1 MLLLDVSLTG
11 EVIRQGTSLEFIL
24 KKREEEKIAV
34 IGICLDLI
42 LKKNK
47 SKCSDLILQKKKY
60 SWKSVENKHWLP

>member
-11 EVIRQGTSLEFIL
+11 EVIRWGTSLELIL
-24 KKREEEKIAV
+24 KKKEEEKIAV

-47 SKCSDLILQKKKY
+47 SKCSDLIFAEEKIFL
-60 SWKSVENKHWLP
+60 EECGE